1 MATFPHTHSSDHFSP
16 CDSSLLLQ
24 LKSRIDLVDDGAA
37 FPMAGAPR
45 TGSIAGMQYLQL
57 DEAICVAYASGD
69 LMLCTLDG
77 ADVSIFWALLVKR
90 FTAPSALPG

>member
-1 MATFPHTHSSDHFSP
+1 
-16 CDSSLLLQ
+16 
-24 LKSRIDLVDDGAA
+24 
-37 FPMAGAPR
+37 MAGVPR

-77 ADVSIFWALLVKR
+77 AEVSIFWALLKLVKR
-90 FTAPSALPG
+90 FTAAPSALPG